1 MVNSYSKIILSF
13 PFSHFILMEKKI
25 RNEIVVEIIFVK
37 EYKEYSNNS
46 S

>member
-1 MVNSYSKIILSF
+1 
-13 PFSHFILMEKKI
+13 MEKKI